1 MSSDLLPND
10 DARLNPPAAVG
21 VSLAFEG
28 CDWQQSSLGAP
39 EAWPACLRTVIAL
52 MLGTRQPMFLLWGA
66 AHNIFYNKGY
76 ASILDQRHPNAFGQA
91 FADVWPEHAH
101 DAETIIAKVHT
112 GEAPHMD
119 DLTFVVR
126 RTGYSGEV
134 DYSFSCSPVMD
145 EEGRIC
151 GTLWIYGATVAQ
163 ERAEKSLRFRLE
175 LDQRLHHITDPHEVM
190 AVAAEM
196 LGRHLAASRVNY
208 GYVEDTPAG
217 EIFAVDRDWTDGSAP
232 SLVGRYPVEIFGEPL
247 IAVLKEGHTVCLHDA
262 FDDQL
267 TAGEGIAATYVAIG
281 ARSGIT
287 VPLIKGGRV
296 AAGLLV
302 HQVEPRHWREDEE
315 ALVRQVAERT
325 WDAVERARVETALRE
340 SEERMRD
347 ILESINDA
355 FYAVDRD
362 WRFTYVNRKA
372 EELWGKKRETLM
384 GRLCWEEFPQA
395 VDTGPYKAHLLAME
409 TKTPVRL
416 ESHSSVMNEWL
427 EISIFPTADGGLSVY
442 FRDVGSRKQA
452 EEHRELLIHELNH
465 RVKNTLAT
473 VQSIAAQTLRNAG
486 VAQEPRMALEARL
499 FALSRAHDVLTREN
513 WEGAALREI
522 VAQAVEPYR
531 GVGDGRLTSEG
542 PEVRLSPRAA
552 LALSMALQEL
562 ATNAVKHGALSS
574 ALGCVEISWSLDTGV
589 QPARLH
595 LRWEEKGGVVV
606 QPPQRRGF
614 GTRLIERSLA
624 SDLQG
629 DVTVDFAATGV
640 VCTINAPM
648 EDAGLPILGSILKH
662 PAFAA

>member
-1 MSSDLLPND
+1 M
-10 DARLNPPAAVG
+10 
-21 VSLAFEG
+21 
-28 CDWQQSSLGAP
+28 LGA
-39 EAWPACLRTVIAL
+39 
-52 MLGTRQPMFLLWGA
+52 RQPMFLLWGPERG
-66 AHNIFYNKGY
+66 IFYNKGY
-76 ASILDQRHPNAFGQA
+76 AAILDQSHPRAFGQP
-91 FADVWPEHAH
+91 FADVWPEHEQ
-101 DAETIIAKVHT
+101 DAEAIIAKIHT

-145 EEGRIC
+145 EEGQVR
-151 GTLWIYGATVAQ
+151 GTLWIHGATFAQ
-163 ERAEKSLRFRLE
+163 ERAERTLRFRFA

-190 AVAAEM
+190 AVTAEM
-196 LGRHLAASRVNY
+196 LGQHLNASRVNY

-217 EIFAVDRDWTDGSAP
+217 EIFIVDRDWTDGDTP
-232 SLVGRYPVEIFGEPL
+232 SLVGRYPVEVFGEPL
-247 IAVLKEGHTVCLHDA
+247 IAVLKEGHTVCLNDA

-296 AAGLLV
+296 AAALLV
-302 HQVEPRHWREDEE
+302 HQVNPRHWREDEE
-315 ALVRQVAERT
+315 ILVRQVAERT
-325 WDAVERARVETALRE
+325 WDAVERARAESALRE

-355 FYAVDRD
+355 FYAVDRH

-372 EELWGKKRETLM
+372 EELWGKTRETLM
-384 GRLCWEEFPQA
+384 GRFCWDEFPQA
-395 VDTGPYKAHLLAME
+395 VDTEPYKAHLHAME
-409 TKTPVRL
+409 SRSPMRL
-416 ESHSSVMNEWL
+416 ESKSPVIDQWL

-522 VAQAVEPYR
+522 VTQAVEPYR
-531 GVGDGRLTSEG
+531 GAGEGRLVSEG

-574 ALGCVEISWSLDTGV
+574 AVGRVEISWSLDNNV

-595 LRWEEKGGVVV
+595 LRWEEKGGAPVH
-606 QPPQRRGF
+606 PPQHRGF

-629 DVTVDFAATGV
+629 DVTVDFAPTGV
-640 VCTINAPM
+640 VCIIDAPM
-648 EDAGLPILGSILKH
+648 EEMDLPVLGNLLKN

>member
-1 MSSDLLPND
+1 M
-10 DARLNPPAAVG
+10 
-21 VSLAFEG
+21 SLALEG
-28 CDWQQSSLGAP
+28 CDWLQTPLGAP
-39 EAWPACLRTVIAL
+39 ETWPACIRTVIAL
-52 MLGTRQPMFLLWGA
+52 MLGARQPMFLLWGVECS
-66 AHNIFYNKGY
+66 IFYNRSY
-76 ASILDQRHPNAFGQA
+76 ASILDQRHPGAFGQK
-91 FADVWPEHAH
+91 FADVWPEHVR
-101 DAETIIAKVHT
+101 DAEAIITKVHT
-112 GEAPHMD
+112 GDAPQMD

-145 EEGRIC
+145 EGGRIR
-151 GTLWIYGATVAQ
+151 GTLWIHGATVAQ
-163 ERAEKSLRFRLE
+163 ERAERNLRFRLE
-175 LDQRLHHITDPHEVM
+175 LDQRLHHLTDPHEVM
-190 AVAAEM
+190 AVAAET
-196 LGRHLAASRVNY
+196 LGRHLNASRVNY
-208 GYVEDTPAG
+208 GYVEDTPTG
-217 EIFAVDRDWTDGSAP
+217 EVFIVDRDWTDQGTP
-232 SLVGRYPVEIFGEPL
+232 SLVGRYPVEVFGEPL

-296 AAGLLV
+296 AAALLV
-302 HQVEPRHWREDEE
+302 HQVDPRHWREDEE
-315 ALVRQVAERT
+315 VLVRQVAERT

-372 EELWGKKRETLM
+372 EELWGKTRDVLM
-384 GRLCWEEFPQA
+384 GRLCWDEFPQA
-395 VDTGPYKAHLLAME
+395 IESEPYTAHLHAME
-409 TKTPVRL
+409 TRSPVRL
-416 ESHSSVMNEWL
+416 ESNSSVIDQWL

-531 GVGDGRLTSEG
+531 GVGEGRLLSEG

-574 ALGCVEISWSLDTGV
+574 AVGRVEITWSLDSNV

-595 LRWEEKGGVVV
+595 LRWEEKDGVLV
-606 QPPQRRGF
+606 QPLQRRGF

-629 DVTVDFAATGV
+629 DVTIDFAPTGV
-640 VCTINAPM
+640 VCTIDAPM
-648 EDAGLPILGSILKH
+648 EEADLPILGSPLKNS
-662 PAFAA
+662 AFAA